1 MSYIEY
7 FLGNQYI
14 LLAATSL
21 SLLLKIIIFANLLSY
36 KNVSYTGKKSWF
48 LLLLI
53 LSSASLNDLAWVVE
67 LCKSLFFP
75 NMPYQFKLFVI
86 RIAWNSTP
94 LLYQGLSIFIENLVG
109 YNFKLSTRQRILSVI
124 TLLTF
129 FIGLIF
135 AFYDMGCPDKFS
147 RPLIELELRKI
158 LTSYLLLIVFPI
170 SLGITFYKLRTQ
182 KTPRLLKT
190 QAKTILYFFII
201 PFWITDILQ
210 FFPLVFEPNWITNSY
225 AAVTIST
232 LILTYAMY
240 FCTRRMVS
248 LRFLNLRQHV
258 EMPRKSNFVDGF
270 KQVLESLGQATNV
283 QELKHITQTYF
294 KDSFDIPLHKTIF
307 IIRDTQKQE
316 ASHHHHFSVNTMTT
330 LIEQFIS
337 THQGS
342 FEKLLMRHT
351 ILIHDEIA
359 FSHFYEKNGDYELML
374 SFLETINAD
383 IFLPIF
389 QKQRFIGYIIVDRDA
404 RPEERFYSN
413 TERDE
418 MLVFASYLGNV
429 INLMQQRNLES
440 LMHQEKELKEEL
452 YRKHQEINQYKE
464 SIRSFLR
471 TSPQKEI
478 GILFYKNRRFIFGN
492 KAAKDLIKIN
502 INTQEGHPLARA
514 AKTIAKQVEDY
525 KSPQSC
531 ITHDAD
537 GNKLVLSGVPN
548 LEQNNII
555 ITVYH
560 PEISDI
566 LKKQINHLQD
576 PTQWDYLLYL
586 ETTKSGQLINQLIPG
601 NGEHLL
607 QFKIELLKTSLTKK
621 ALLLEMNTEDLLP
634 TVELIHHISLR
645 DTLHTLKLSGPVHS
659 NEIALKLFG
668 MNSIFGIPADTNPI
682 LESLGTNGTLFIQHI
697 EHLDRE
703 SQEHLA
709 ELIRYGF
716 YRRIKSEQRITS
728 DVRII
733 CSTHQNLAQLVRE
746 KRFSQELFNELSS
759 TSLAMPSLVT
769 LPEDELTQLA
779 DGLTEQVLKTN
790 EFKNVLELTDREK
803 SRLVHNRPASLQEL
817 KNKVQLL
824 VVDKSKKSNIYNETQ
839 FNPAFQTTDPELIE
853 AARLGKQA
861 LKDRKTFMML
871 WNKLQ
876 SQSKIAAFLGVNRS
890 SVNRRCKEYGI
901 E

>member
-1 MSYIEY
+1 
-7 FLGNQYI
+7 
-14 LLAATSL
+14 
-21 SLLLKIIIFANLLSY
+21 
-36 KNVSYTGKKSWF
+36 
-48 LLLLI
+48 
-53 LSSASLNDLAWVVE
+53 
-67 LCKSLFFP
+67 
-75 NMPYQFKLFVI
+75 MPRL
-86 RIAWNSTP
+86 
-94 LLYQGLSIFIENLVG
+94 
-109 YNFKLSTRQRILSVI
+109 
-124 TLLTF
+124 
-129 FIGLIF
+129 
-135 AFYDMGCPDKFS
+135 
-147 RPLIELELRKI
+147 
-158 LTSYLLLIVFPI
+158 
-170 SLGITFYKLRTQ
+170 LRTQ
-182 KTPRLLKT
+182 ARVLLQT
-190 QAKTILYFFII
+190 LII
-201 PFWITDILQ
+201 PFWLTDLLQ
-210 FFPLVFEPNWITNSY
+210 VYPLVFEPNWITNSY

-337 THQGS
+337 THQES

-359 FSHFYEKNGDYELML
+359 FSHFYEKSGDYELML